1 MNISEALF
9 RNAYYSPQQ
18 LAIVDCRR
26 SLTYSEFHQRVNR
39 LSHYLFK
46 SVRAQIETSRS
57 NLPTSKK
64 DYVPARLYNEIAEHQ
79 ERIF

>member
-18 LAIVDCRR
+18 LAIVDRR
-26 SLTYSEFHQRVNR
+26 KSLTYSEFHQRVNR

-46 SVRAQIETSRS
+46 SVRAQIETSPRTF
-57 NLPTSKK
+57 LPVRKIMSLRDCIT
-64 DYVPARLYNEIAEHQ
+64 RL
-79 ERIF
+79 RKR